1 MLRYSLILLIAL
13 LTSCGARK
21 VSVQKTDTIVK
32 TDSSSVVKKE
42 ESVVTQN
49 NIVVNTDTDEIE
61 ITPIDSTKPVI
72 IGDKKYFNAKIR
84 HKKVKT
90 SVVDTTKKEE
100 EKKEVQEVK
109 VVKEKK
115 EKGFNKKVDKKE
127 SFIASWWWLLILLLV
142 LVFFYSYIKLK
153 KKTISLW

>member
-21 VSVQKTDTIVK
+21 VSVQKTDSIVK
-32 TDSSSVVKKE
+32 TDSSSVIKKE
-42 ESVVTQN
+42 ESVVTHN

-72 IGDKKYFNAKIR
+72 VGDKKYFNAKIR

-100 EKKEVQEVK
+100 VKKESQDLSLKKDKSEK
-109 VVKEKK
+109 VFKK
-115 EKGFNKKVDKKE
+115 QIDKKE
-127 SFIASWWWLLILLLV
+127 SSSIYWWWLLILLL
-142 LVFFYSYIKLK
+142 LALYFYARHRLSKYL
-153 KKTISLW
+153 L